1 MQIKYTMRYYLTSTK
16 MAIIKKTSAGEN
28 IKKLEPSHTA
38 GENIK
43 QWGNSGKQLGNFLK
57 H

>member
-1 MQIKYTMRYYLTSTK
+1 
-16 MAIIKKTSAGEN
+16 MAVIKKVTSVGEN

-43 QWGNSGKQLGNFLK
+43 Q
-57 H
+57 

>member
-1 MQIKYTMRYYLTSTK
+1 
-16 MAIIKKTSAGEN
+16 MAIIKKTSVDKN

-43 QWGNSGKQLGNFLK
+43 WCDDSGKQLGIS
-57 H
+57 